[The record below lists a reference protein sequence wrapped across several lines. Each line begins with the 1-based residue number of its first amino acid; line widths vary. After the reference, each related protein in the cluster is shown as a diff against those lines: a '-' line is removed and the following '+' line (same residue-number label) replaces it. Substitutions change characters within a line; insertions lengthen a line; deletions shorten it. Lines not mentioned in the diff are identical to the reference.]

1 MTKNKTIIV
10 FCLVFVFG
18 FMVGK
23 NLDRTIDSYKSM
35 KRWGQILHQL
45 NGLNSTPYDNI
56 KQDLDN
62 LNLHNL

>member
-23 NLDRTIDSYKSM
+23 NLDRTIESYKSM
-35 KRWGQILHQL
+35 KRWGQILNQL
-45 NGLNSTPYDNI
+45 NNLNSTPYDSI
-56 KQDLDN
+56 KQDLEKIQ
-62 LNLHNL
+62 L